1 MNIPTILN
9 VAIGLIFIYLTLSLL
24 SSEIQEIL
32 ATLLQWRAKHLQQ
45 SIELLIYGGNKVQS
59 QLVKT
64 EEKTDNRSAAE
75 APLIPATDSPISDEG
90 STTSVLPRYGTSE
103 EATPIS
109 PVADDLIPP
118 TDSQLSTHESIKNDV
133 KKTQELV
140 KTLYEHPLIKS
151 LNQEAK
157 SLAEKLKQDQEPKSL
172 IGNIKRKL
180 NPYRISGPSYI
191 PSEAF
196 ATALV
201 TIIKDSSSLN
211 NKVEISLTEF
221 QQAINEKFL
230 KNILPEDLRITLIDL
245 AEKSRI
251 QVNQNTKES
260 EKLRQEI
267 ANWFDESMQRAS
279 GVYKR
284 NAKGVSFFIGFLVS
298 LGINADTLNISN
310 RLYKSQNLPQT
321 LNKIT
326 DTIVENNNG
335 CFPDTNRKDCL
346 NNIDSALDDFSS
358 LPVGWSGSNVKEQW
372 RLPRNL
378 RDELAWLG
386 WLWTLVKFIIGLLLT
401 TIAIGMGAPFWFEL
415 LGKFINVR
423 NTGKRN

>member
-1 MNIPTILN
+1 MNLPTILN
-9 VAIGLIFIYLTLSLL
+9 VAIGLIFIYLILSLL
-24 SSEIQEIL
+24 SSEVQEIL

-59 QLVKT
+59 KIVKT
-64 EEKTDNRSAAE
+64 EEKTDNTSAEE
-75 APLIPATDSPISDEG
+75 APLISTSDSPISEESSAKSALAPD
-90 STTSVLPRYGTSE
+90 GTSE
-103 EATPIS
+103 EAALIS
-109 PVADDLIPP
+109 PATDVSIPA
-118 TDSQLSTHESIKNDV
+118 TSSQISTTNSIQSDV

-140 KTLYEHPLIKS
+140 KALYEHPLIKS

-157 SLAEKLKQDQEPKSL
+157 SLAEKLKQDQESKTFL
-172 IGNIKRKL
+172 GNIKRKL
-180 NPYRISGPSYI
+180 NPARISGPSYI
-191 PSEAF
+191 PAETF

-201 TIIKDSSSLN
+201 SIIKDSSSLN

-221 QQAINEKFL
+221 QQALNEKFL
-230 KNILPEDLRITLIDL
+230 KDILPEDLRTMLIDL
-245 AEKSRI
+245 AEKSRL
-251 QVNQNTKES
+251 QVNKNTKET
-260 EKLRQEI
+260 EKLQQEI

-284 NAKGVSFFIGFLVS
+284 NAKGVSFLIGLLVA

-321 LNKIT
+321 VNQIT
-326 DTIVENNNG
+326 ENIVQNNNG
-335 CFPDTNRKDCL
+335 CFQSTDRKDCL

-358 LPVGWSGSNVKEQW
+358 LPVGWSVSNVKEQW
-372 RLPRNL
+372 KTPRNL
-378 RDELAWLG
+378 PHELAWLG
-386 WLWTLVKFIIGLLLT
+386 GIWTLVKFIIGLLLT

-423 NTGKRN
+423 NTGKRD

>member
-24 SSEIQEIL
+24 SSEIQEII

-59 QLVKT
+59 KLVKT
-64 EEKTDNRSAAE
+64 EEATDTRSVE
-75 APLIPATDSPISDEG
+75 AGSLIPATNSPISEES
-90 STTSVLPRYGTSE
+90 STTSALPPYGTSE
-103 EATPIS
+103 AATPIS
-109 PVADDLIPP
+109 TGSDVLSPP
-118 TDSQLSTHESIKNDV
+118 NASQISSNETLQNDV

-140 KTLYEHPLIKS
+140 KALYEHPLIKS

-157 SLAEKLKQDQEPKSL
+157 SLTEESKPDQEAKN
-172 IGNIKRKL
+172 IIVNIKRQL

-191 PSEAF
+191 PSETF

-201 TIIKDSSSLN
+201 TLIKDSSSLN

-221 QQAINEKFL
+221 QQALNEKLL
-230 KNILPEDLRITLIDL
+230 KDILPEDLRITLIDL

-251 QVNQNTKES
+251 QVNKNTKES
-260 EKLRQEI
+260 EKLQQEI

-284 NAKGVSFFIGFLVS
+284 NAKGVSFLIGLLVA
-298 LGINADTLNISN
+298 LGSNADTLNISN
-310 RLYKSQNLPQT
+310 RLYKSQNFPQT
-321 LNKIT
+321 VNKIT

-335 CFPDTNRKDCL
+335 CFQDKNKKDCL

-358 LPVGWSGSNVKEQW
+358 LPVGWSGSNVKQQW